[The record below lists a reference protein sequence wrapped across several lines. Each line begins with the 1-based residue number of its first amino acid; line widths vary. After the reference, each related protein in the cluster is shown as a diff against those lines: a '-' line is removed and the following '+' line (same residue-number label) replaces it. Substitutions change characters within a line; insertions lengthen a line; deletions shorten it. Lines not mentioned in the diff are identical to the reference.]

1 MKRPSRQLVRVS
13 AILLALSLWQWYR
26 HGDVDWHH
34 QLLAYFTEPDNTTGL
49 QVASRQV
56 EELGRERDQPPGE
69 FDLSGRVVRVADAD
83 TLSLLDR
90 SSTQHRIRLYGIDA
104 PERDQ
109 AHGEQAAQALA
120 SRIAGRRVDAVV
132 VDTDDYGR
140 TVATVYLD
148 GENLNLWLVEQG
160 HAWWYRYHARHEHRL
175 ASAEQAARDA
185 GRGLWRHSDP
195 EPPWDWRQ
203 RQRLR

>member
-1 MKRPSRQLVRVS
+1 MKRVPRQLLRVGI
-13 AILLALSLWQWYR
+13 ILLGLSLWQWYQQGEVGWHR
-26 HGDVDWHH
+26 H
-34 QLLAYFTEPDNTTGL
+34 LLAYFTEQESTTGL
-49 QVASRQV
+49 QVASRKV
-56 EELGRERDQPPGE
+56 EELGRERSAPPGH
-69 FDLSGRVVRVADAD
+69 FDISGRVVRVTDGD
-83 TLSLLDR
+83 SLSLLDR
-90 SSTQHRIRLYGIDA
+90 NNTQHRLRLYGIDA

-109 AHGEQAAQALA
+109 AHGELATQALA
-120 SRIAGRRVDAVV
+120 SRIADRRVDAVV

-140 TVATVYLD
+140 TVATLYVD

-160 HAWWYRYHARHEHRL
+160 HAWWYRYHARHEHPL